1 LTGNDESVT
10 AVLAEE
16 LLRLPVR
23 VRGIDLGKVVDLLV
37 DPLARR
43 VLGLDVLCR
52 DESRRFLPLSAAEI
66 ADGTITAGS
75 ALTLL
80 AEDQLDFYRK
90 RATTLRALRGAPVQL
105 HGTKVGLLT
114 DIVLTHDGAITELVV
129 ANGRTRARYPVE
141 VALRLSAT
149 AA

>member
-1 LTGNDESVT
+1 MT
-10 AVLAEE
+10 AVLAEQ

-23 VRGIDLGKVVDLLV
+23 VRGIDVGKAVDLLV
-37 DPLARR
+37 DPLGRR

-52 DESRRFLPLSAAEI
+52 DESHRFLPLSAAEI
-66 ADGTITAGS
+66 GDGTITTGS

-90 RATTLRALRGAPVQL
+90 RATTLRALRGTPVQL
-105 HGTKVGLLT
+105 KGRKVGLLT
-114 DIVLTHDGAITELVV
+114 DIVLTPDGEITELVV
-129 ANGRTRARYPVE
+129 ANGRKRERYPVE
-141 VALRLSAT
+141 NGLRISAT

>member
-1 LTGNDESVT
+1 MT
-10 AVLAEE
+10 AVLAEQ

-23 VRGIDLGKVVDLLV
+23 AGGTDIGKVVDLLI
-37 DPLARR
+37 DPPGRR

-52 DESRRFLPLSAAEI
+52 DESHRFLPLSAAEI

-75 ALTLL
+75 VLTLL

-90 RATTLRALRGAPVQL
+90 RATTLRALRGTPVQL

-114 DIVLTHDGAITELVV
+114 DIVLTPDGVVTELVV
-129 ANGRTRARYPVE
+129 ANGRKRERYPVE
-141 VALRLSAT
+141 DALRISAT

>member
-1 LTGNDESVT
+1 MRT
-10 AVLAEE
+10 VLAEE

-23 VRGIDLGKVVDLLV
+23 VRGIDVGRVVELLV
-37 DPLARR
+37 DQLRLR

-52 DESRRFLPLSAAEI
+52 DEAHRFLPLSAAEI
-66 ADGTITAGS
+66 SDGKITIRS

-90 RATTLRALRGAPVQL
+90 RATSVRALRGTPVQL
-105 HGTKVGLLT
+105 RGTNVGLLA
-114 DIVLTHDGAITELVV
+114 DIVLAHDGTITELVV
-129 ANGRTRARYPVE
+129 ADGHTSSRYPVE
-141 VALRLSAT
+141 DALRIAAT

>member
-1 LTGNDESVT
+1 MT

-23 VRGIDLGKVVDLLV
+23 VRGIVVGKAVDLLV
-37 DPLARR
+37 DPLGRR
-43 VLGLDVLCR
+43 VLGLDILCR
-52 DESRRFLPLSAAEI
+52 DESHRFLPLSAAEI
-66 ADGTITAGS
+66 VDGSITTGS

-90 RATTLRALRGAPVQL
+90 RATTLRALRGTPVQL
-105 HGTKVGLLT
+105 HGTRVGLLT

-129 ANGRTRARYPVE
+129 ANGRNLERYPVE
-141 VALRLSAT
+141 DALRISAT